1 MMMAT
6 YRSILVRDDTLL
18 GFCHA
23 IAQDF
28 GFNPL
33 YLRIL
38 FAAVLFW
45 TPMGAFGGYAAAG
58 ALVAVSRWLAP
69 DPGPVEAVAA
79 ARPECG
85 GEPCHE
91 LQLAA

>member
-1 MMMAT
+1 MIMAT

-18 GFCHA
+18 GFCFA
-23 IAQDF
+23 VAQDF

-45 TPMGAFGGYAAAG
+45 SPLGAFGGYAALG
-58 ALVAVSRWLAP
+58 AIVAVSRWLAP
-69 DPGPVEAVAA
+69 DPVAVEAASEW
-79 ARPECG
+79 PDES
-85 GEPCHE
+85 GEA
-91 LQLAA
+91 LKLAA

>member
-1 MMMAT
+1 MAT
-6 YRSILVRDDTLL
+6 YRSILARDDTVL
-18 GFCHA
+18 GFCFA

-45 TPMGAFGGYAAAG
+45 SPIGAFGGYAALG
-58 ALVAVSRWLAP
+58 AIVAASRWLAP
-69 DPGPVEAVAA
+69 DPVAA
-79 ARPECG
+79 EAAPESHD
-85 GEPCHE
+85 EPCE
-91 LQLAA
+91 DLRLAA